1 MNHAALRIIRA
12 EHEALAA
19 MLQSMTLLL
28 AHYRRDRLEPDFEL
42 LRAMLF
48 YIDEFPERL
57 HHRKETQLLFPIL
70 RERGAPCVDTLDK
83 LDRDHAAGE
92 RAIRSLEHALLA
104 WEMLGEPR
112 REAFEFALA
121 SYIEFYRAHMRAEED
136 IVLPAALAT
145 LDEGDWRL
153 LDAAFA
159 ENADPLTGHTPDA
172 VYEALFR
179 KIVNTAPA
187 PIGLG

>member
-19 MLQSMTLLL
+19 MLQSLTLLL

-57 HHRKETQLLFPIL
+57 HHRKETQLLFPML

-92 RAIRSLEHALLA
+92 RAIRSLEHALLG

-112 REAFEFALA
+112 RETFEVALA
-121 SYIEFYRAHMRAEED
+121 NYIDFYRAHMRAEED
-136 IVLPAALAT
+136 IVLPAALTT

-153 LDAAFA
+153 LDAAFE
-159 ENADPLTGHTPDA
+159 ENADPLTGHAPDA
-172 VYEALFR
+172 VYESLFR
-179 KIVNTAPA
+179 RIVNKAPA

>member
-1 MNHAALRIIRA
+1 MAQECIKVIQE
-12 EHEALAA
+12 EHTALAA
-19 MLQSMTLLL
+19 MLRSMLMML
-28 AHYRRDRLEPDFEL
+28 DRGPGDEPENFFDVM
-42 LRAMLF
+42 RAMLF

-57 HHRKETQLLFPIL
+57 HHPKESQLLFPML
-70 RERGAPCVDTLDK
+70 RERGAPCVETLDK

-112 REAFEFALA
+112 RETFEVALA
-121 SYIEFYRAHMRAEED
+121 NYIEFYRAHMRAEED

-153 LDAAFA
+153 IDAAFA
-159 ENADPLTGHTPDA
+159 ENADPLTGHAPDA
-172 VYEALFR
+172 LYEGLFR
-179 KIVNTAPA
+179 RIVNSAPA